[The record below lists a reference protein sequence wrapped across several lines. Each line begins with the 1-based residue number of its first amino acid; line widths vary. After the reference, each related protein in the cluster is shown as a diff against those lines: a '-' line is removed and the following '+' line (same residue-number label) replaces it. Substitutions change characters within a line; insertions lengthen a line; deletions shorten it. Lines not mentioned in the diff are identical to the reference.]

1 MSLAWSRGTV
11 GRKGKLTRRDS
22 LVGTAQSA
30 SSGGACVATIAGLT
44 VAVRVPSALTVAAGD
59 KLLIMRSGSVY
70 YALCIIQA
78 APTVIPAPAVPTDPP
93 PDTGDVAPPTK
104 PTVTTGTL
112 VCTPVATASYRDG
125 SWRSDGNPVNSF
137 DTYQGRYSGS
147 SFGRMTG
154 CAFYGSKPRSIAGA
168 TVTKATLKVK
178 RLSGGDFAART
189 ATLRLVSQST
199 RPSGAPTLN
208 ETTSGPSLAVNATAS
223 AFVIPDAWA
232 QAMVDGTRGGLAI
245 SIGSDSPYIHLAGR
259 GSWSAAWTL
268 TIYWRRNS

>member
-1 MSLAWSRGTV
+1 MSLVWSRGAV
-11 GRKGKLTRRDS
+11 GRKGKLTRQDS

-30 SSGGACVATIAGLT
+30 SSGGACVATVAGLT

-59 KLLIMRSGSVY
+59 KLLILRRGSVY
-70 YALCIIQA
+70 YAISIIQA
-78 APTVIPAPAVPTDPP
+78 APTVIPTPAVPTDPP

-112 VCTPVATASYRDG
+112 ICTPVATASYRDG

-154 CAFYGSKPRSIAGA
+154 CAFYGSKPRSLAGA

-178 RLSGGDFAART
+178 RLAGGDFAART

-208 ETTSGPSLAVNATAS
+208 ETTSGPSLAVNASAS